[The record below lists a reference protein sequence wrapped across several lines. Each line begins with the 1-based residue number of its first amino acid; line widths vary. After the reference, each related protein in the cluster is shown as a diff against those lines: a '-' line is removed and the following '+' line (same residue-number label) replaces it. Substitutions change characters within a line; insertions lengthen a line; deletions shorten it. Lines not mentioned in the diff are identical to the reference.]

1 MEQIMKRSK
10 PDTKKTPL
18 VSSRD
23 PHTLPYDH
31 LGFVVKKNQKDRIYY
46 KDLDKE
52 SHKIIVKECK
62 DNGWTLW
69 YGDII
74 KIAEKNY
81 LSGLLIP
88 DWDTFPA
95 PDEHLD
101 KSAIK
106 KSEDNLVCPYC
117 KKRCS
122 STSGLTL
129 HKKNRHA
136 DRL

>member
-1 MEQIMKRSK
+1 MKQSQR
-10 PDTKKTPL
+10 DTKKTPL
-18 VSSRD
+18 ASSRD
-23 PHTLPYDH
+23 PHTLPYEK
-31 LGFVVKKNQKDRIYY
+31 LGFVVKKSAKDRAYY
-46 KDLDKE
+46 KNIDKE
-52 SHKIIVKECK
+52 SHKQLVKECNL
-62 DNGWTLW
+62 NGWTLW

-74 KIAEKNY
+74 SVNNKNY

-88 DWDTFPA
+88 DWDTFASPE
-95 PDEHLD
+95 DHLN

-106 KSEDNLVCPYC
+106 KSEDNLVCAYC

-136 DRL
+136 DRI